1 MGSLSVSKVAGFSIM
16 LGPIIGI
23 VGYFLQT
30 LLVFEGNDPTSGAVI
45 VPLINANPEMMF
57 ISGLLVMFGLIMIL
71 TGIRYLAANLTG
83 GGEALSG
90 YIVALVSI
98 GVIGWI
104 IPVGANWTI
113 AGLDMA
119 TEGANAGP
127 TFAIAQGINTV
138 AGILFGLGFLIL
150 AYCISQGDSYNK
162 MFAYIGA
169 LAAAVL
175 VAVQVLSA
183 ADVLTDGQLASTI
196 GGICFIVFTLW
207 SITIGREIL
216 SE

>member
-1 MGSLSVSKVAGFSIM
+1 LKLNKRIINVAD
-16 LGPIIGI
+16 P
-23 VGYFLQT
+23 VDN
-30 LLVFEGNDPTSGAVI
+30 NDAV
-45 VPLINANPEMMF
+45 NKGF
-57 ISGLLVMFGLIMIL
+57 IS
-71 TGIRYLAANLTG
+71 TNL
-83 GGEALSG
+83 
-90 YIVALVSI
+90 
-98 GVIGWI
+98 
-104 IPVGANWTI
+104 PN
-113 AGLDMA
+113 
-119 TEGANAGP
+119 
-127 TFAIAQGINTV
+127 INTV

-175 VAVQVLSA
+175 VAVQVLFA